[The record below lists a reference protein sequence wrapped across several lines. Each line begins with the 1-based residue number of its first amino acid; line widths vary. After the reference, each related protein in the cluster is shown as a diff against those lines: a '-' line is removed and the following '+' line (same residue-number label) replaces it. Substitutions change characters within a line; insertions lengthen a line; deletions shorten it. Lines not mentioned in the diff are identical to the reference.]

1 MPKFVMLQYVDES
14 KAPRPGTPEMAAQI
28 DAYGRLLEE
37 AQTAG
42 VMRGGDACQPS
53 AAGFSVQVRGG
64 ATKTTEGPMHAQSPW
79 LNGYFVFECKDRA
92 EAIAWAAKN
101 PAAIDGTVEVHPI
114 LEF

>member
-1 MPKFVMLQYVDES
+1 MPKFMFLQYVDEAR
-14 KAPRPGTPEMAAQI
+14 APRPGTPEMTAQI
-28 DAYGRLLEE
+28 DAYATLLEE
-37 AQTAG
+37 AQAAG

-53 AAGFSVQVRGG
+53 AAVFSVQVRD
-64 ATKTTEGPMHAQSPW
+64 AETKTSDGPMSAQAPG

-101 PAAIDGTVEVHPI
+101 PAANGGTVEVHPI